1 MNMNGILEQIQT
13 FNINEA
19 MFTLE
24 DAGHVLTQTETLV
37 LAVLCAVGVLFCLLG
52 LKIVRFWAVLVG
64 LLLGLAGGTAAAYYL
79 GMNESYIW
87 IPGVVLGVVLAV
99 LGAWRYRFGVF
110 LTVWASAGLT
120 CVYIIRPADWVW
132 GAVCLAAGLVLAVLA
147 MRFITLLTMIVTAVG
162 GAVLGGTA
170 AYFLTSF
177 RGMAIHIVICTV
189 LGILGFLVQLLLES
203 RKRKK
208 QNLKKAA
215 EIRDNQ
221 STENEVEKARALVDE
236 LDEEN
241 VEESEELEFIQ
252 FDAESDD
259 EEIDDLEDDEEIDY
273 LDNEEESDDLEDDEE
288 IDYLDEEE
296 IEYLDEETE
305 EKLKNNTD

>member
-1 MNMNGILEQIQT
+1 MNMNGILEQIQM
-13 FNINEA
+13 FDINEA
-19 MFTLE
+19 IMTLE

-37 LAVLCAVGVLFCLLG
+37 LAVLCAAGVLFCLLG
-52 LKIVRFWAVLVG
+52 LKIVRFWAGLLG
-64 LLLGLAGGTAAAYYL
+64 LLLGMAGGTVASYYFGL
-79 GMNESYIW
+79 EEPYIW
-87 IPGVVLGVVLAV
+87 IPGAVAGIVLAV

-110 LTVWASAGLT
+110 LTVWVSAGLS
-120 CVYIIRPADWVW
+120 CVYIIRPADWIW
-132 GAVCLAAGLVLAVLA
+132 GAACLAAGLVLALLA
-147 MRFITLLTMIVTAVG
+147 MRFVTLLTMIVTAAG

-170 AYFLTSF
+170 AYFLTPF
-177 RGMAIHIVICTV
+177 PGLAIHIVICTV
-189 LGILGFLVQLLLES
+189 LGIFGFFVQLMLES

-241 VEESEELEFIQ
+241 VEESDELEFIQ
-252 FDAESDD
+252 FDVESDD
-259 EEIDDLEDDEEIDY
+259 EEIDDLEDDDEIDY
-273 LDNEEESDDLEDDEE
+273 LDSEEETDNLEDDDE

-296 IEYLDEETE
+296 IDYLDEETE
-305 EKLKNNTD
+305 EKTEK